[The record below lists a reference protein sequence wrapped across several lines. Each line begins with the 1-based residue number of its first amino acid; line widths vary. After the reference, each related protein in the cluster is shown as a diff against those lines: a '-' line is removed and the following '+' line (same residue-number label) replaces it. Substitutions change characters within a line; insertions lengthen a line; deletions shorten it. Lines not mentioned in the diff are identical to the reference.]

1 MLTFSIILN
10 IILLL
15 SLIYVIF
22 VHIGSVKDE
31 NKNFIPDSVEDKVK
45 KIKNDISEIKARLSE
60 ELSDVKEAVKEV
72 GNQMDDIPDAFKTK
86 RKGRKNKE

>member
-31 NKNFIPDSVEDKVK
+31 NKNFIPDIIEQKVAGLKEDV
-45 KIKNDISEIKARLSE
+45 IEIKTRLGE

-72 GNQMDDIPDAFKTK
+72 GNQIDDIPDAFKTK